1 MNVHTIDIAPS
12 YRPEELVKGATI
24 LMSETKK
31 RKKFKKAPHSQKKSD
46 EEVIMHLLKQS
57 PKGILKTEVF
67 RALGKDSAS
76 CCQLVSGLI
85 EKKQLFD
92 FSGLWFDVDSFKLSV
107 QKLVEAL
114 TKLHHQNPKQTYL
127 SREKALE
134 VAGLNWSG
142 KPLEKILQTLVIL
155 QKIKLKGTLVALYDF
170 QIKLTDRQEKFIFK
184 IVAELERSGANVP
197 SPREISF
204 LLKVPIQA
212 VEEILELGLETKKW
226 IRIGE
231 DIYYTLAQLE
241 KFQQIMKQLALEKK
255 GFSAADVRNILE
267 TSRKYAIPLLEYF
280 DEIGFTTRVEDLRY
294 VNESVNT
301 SSNGLLDKTNGN

>member
-1 MNVHTIDIAPS
+1 MLKINFMKYLTRMFLSVHTIDIAPS
-12 YRPEELVKGATI
+12 YRPQELVKGATV
-24 LMSETKK
+24 LMPETKK
-31 RKKFKKAPHSQKKSD
+31 RKKFKKASHSQKKSD

-57 PKGILKTEVF
+57 PKGILKTEVL

-76 CCQLVSGLI
+76 CCQLVTELI
-85 EKKQLFD
+85 EKKHLFD

-155 QKIKLKGTLVALYDF
+155 QKIKLKGTFVSLYDF

-184 IVAELERSGANVP
+184 IAAELERSGANVP

-204 LLKVPIQA
+204 SLKVPIQA
-212 VEEILELGLETKKW
+212 VEEILELGLETKKS
-226 IRIGE
+226 
-231 DIYYTLAQLE
+231 T
-241 KFQQIMKQLALEKK
+241 AL
-255 GFSAADVRNILE
+255 
-267 TSRKYAIPLLEYF
+267 
-280 DEIGFTTRVEDLRY
+280 
-294 VNESVNT
+294 
-301 SSNGLLDKTNGN
+301 

>member
-1 MNVHTIDIAPS
+1 M
-12 YRPEELVKGATI
+12 KGATV
-24 LMSETKK
+24 LMPETKK
-31 RKKFKKAPHSQKKSD
+31 RKKLKKTPYSPKKSD

-57 PKGILKTEVF
+57 PKGILKTEVL

-76 CCQLVSGLI
+76 CCQLVTELI

-107 QKLVEAL
+107 QKLMEAL
-114 TKLHHQNPKQTYL
+114 TKLHHQNPKLTYL

-155 QKIKLKGTLVALYDF
+155 QKIKLKGTFVSLYDF

-184 IVAELERSGANVP
+184 IASELERSGANVP

-204 LLKVPIQA
+204 SLKVPIQA
-212 VEEILELGLETKKW
+212 VEEILELGLDTKKW
-226 IRIGE
+226 IKIAE
-231 DIYYTLAQLE
+231 DIYYSLAQLE
-241 KFQQIMKQLALEKK
+241 EFQQIMKQLALEKK

-301 SSNGLLDKTNGN
+301 SSNGLLEKTNGN